1 MKVSA
6 KMRKNALVPIRDR
19 QYIICKF
26 NNQGDLP
33 KMKAFATENL
43 RNLAVIGHGDSG
55 KTQLVSSMLYVAGMP
70 GRWGKVDEGTTITD
84 YDEDSIERKV
94 SLNNNF
100 AHLEYGDTKI
110 NFIDTPGYA
119 AFVSHARPA
128 LRVADCALVVV
139 DGVHGIEVQT
149 EKTWQYANEFM
160 LPRFMV
166 INKLDK
172 EHADF
177 GHAIETATSS
187 FARSIVP
194 FTLPIGKEG
203 DFKGVVD
210 VVHQKAYSFDE
221 RGKATEI
228 PMPEEGRDIFE
239 RTRERLIEI
248 VAESDDELMEKYFS
262 DGTLP
267 EEDIYPNLAKAIASS
282 KLCPV
287 YAASSTTLVGLQ
299 ILLEHIIEFAPN
311 PATHEMEYG
320 FADSDMSGDRI
331 SRRYSNDEPFSA
343 YVFRTIADP
352 FAGRINVMKVVSGK
366 ISSEATVHN
375 STRDAAERLGALH
388 VIAGKNLEKIPE
400 AATGD
405 IVAVVKLRETQTG
418 DTLCDKAKPICF
430 PKVEYPEAAIAFAIE
445 PKSRADEEKIS
456 TALHKILEEDPSLH
470 FDRDP
475 QTKEFILSGSG
486 QLHIETVVDKLHKR
500 YHVEVALHPPK
511 VPYKETITMPAEVQ
525 GRHKKQS
532 GGRGQFGDCKVIF
545 EPLDRGAGFEW
556 VDKIFGGAIPQNFR
570 PAVEKGIIEAAQGGC
585 VAGYPLVDFR
595 VTLIDGSYHTVDS
608 DEHSFKAAGRKA
620 FRAAMEKAKPTL
632 LEPIMDVEVFTPQEV
647 AGDIMGDLNSR
658 RGRVAGMEMRGKQ
671 QVIKAKV
678 PLSEM
683 LDYQS
688 KLNSVTQARGS
699 YHMQFSHYD
708 PLPGNLMKKVVD
720 EAVAAGRVRPHDDD
734 E

>member
-1 MKVSA
+1 
-6 KMRKNALVPIRDR
+6 
-19 QYIICKF
+19 
-26 NNQGDLP
+26 
-33 KMKAFATENL
+33 MKAFTTENL
-43 RNLAVIGHGDSG
+43 RNLAVIGHGDAG
-55 KTQLVSSMLYVAGMP
+55 KTQLVASLLHLAGATS
-70 GRWGKVDEGTTITD
+70 RWGKVDEGTTVTD
-84 YDEDSIERKV
+84 YEEDSIARKV

-100 AHLEYGDTKI
+100 AHLEYKDTKI

-128 LRVADCALVVV
+128 LRVADLALVVV
-139 DGVHGIEVQT
+139 DGVKGIEVQT
-149 EKTWQYANEFM
+149 EKTWSYANEFI

-172 EHADF
+172 EHSDF
-177 GHAIETATSS
+177 GHALDTAKES

-194 FTLPIGKEG
+194 FTLPIGSEEN
-203 DFKGVVD
+203 FKGVVD
-210 VVHQKAYSFDE
+210 VVHQKAYKFDE
-221 RGKATEI
+221 NGKATEI
-228 PMPEEGRDIFE
+228 PIPDTGRDVFE
-239 RTRERLIEI
+239 TARERLIEI
-248 VAESDDELMEKYFS
+248 VAESNDALMEKYFEN
-262 DGTLP
+262 GTLD
-267 EEDIYPNLAKAIASS
+267 EEDIYPNLADAIAHS

-287 YAASSTTLVGLQ
+287 YAVSATTLCGLSVL
-299 ILLEHIIEFAPN
+299 IDHIIEFGPDPAHHESEVGYGN
-311 PATHEMEYG
+311 PEQV
-320 FADSDMSGDRI
+320 GDKIHRK
-331 SRRYSNDEPFSA
+331 YSNDEPFSA

-352 FAGRINVMKVVSGK
+352 FAGRINVMKIVSGK
-366 ISSEATVHN
+366 ISSDATVYN
-375 STRDAAERLGALH
+375 SSRDAQERLGALH
-388 VIAGKNLEKIPE
+388 VISGKTLDKVET
-400 AATGD
+400 AQTGD
-405 IVAVVKLRETQTG
+405 IIAVVKLKDTQTG
-418 DTLCDKAKPICF
+418 DTLCDKSNAIVYN
-430 PKVEYPEAAIAFAIE
+430 KVEYPEAAIAFAIE

-456 TALHKILEEDPSLH
+456 VALHKILEEDPSLH

-486 QLHIETVVDKLHKR
+486 QLHIETVVDKLKNR

-511 VPYKETITMPAEVQ
+511 VPYKETITAQAEVQ

-556 VDKIFGGAIPQNFR
+556 VDKIFGGAVPQNFR
-570 PAVEKGIIEAAQGGC
+570 PAIEKGILEAAAGGA

-608 DEHSFKAAGRKA
+608 DEHSFRAAGRKA

-632 LEPIMDVEVFTPQEV
+632 LEPIMDVEVFCPQEV
-647 AGDIMGDLNSR
+647 SGDIMGDMNSR
-658 RGRVAGMEMRGKQ
+658 RGRVQGMDMRGKQ
-671 QVIKAKV
+671 QVIKAQV

-708 PLPGNLMKKVVD
+708 PLPGNLAGKVIE
-720 EAVAAGRVRPHDDD
+720 EAVAAGRVRAHEDD

>member
-1 MKVSA
+1 
-6 KMRKNALVPIRDR
+6 
-19 QYIICKF
+19 
-26 NNQGDLP
+26 
-33 KMKAFATENL
+33 MKAFSTENL
-43 RNLAVIGHGDSG
+43 RNLAVIGHGDAG
-55 KTQLVSSMLYVAGMP
+55 KTQLTASLAYVAGATP
-70 GRWGKVDEGTTITD
+70 RWGKVDEGSTVTD

-100 AHLEYGDTKI
+100 AHLEYNDTKL
-110 NFIDTPGYA
+110 NLIDTPGYA

-128 LRVADCALVVV
+128 LRVADCSLVVV
-139 DGVHGIEVQT
+139 DAVHGIEVQT
-149 EKTWQYANEFM
+149 EKTWQYANEFL

-166 INKLDK
+166 INKMDK

-177 GHAIETATSS
+177 GHALETATGS

-194 FTLPIGKEG
+194 FTLPIGKEAN
-203 DFKGVVD
+203 FTGVVD
-210 VVHQKAYSFDE
+210 VVHQKAYEFDE
-221 RGKATEI
+221 NGKAKGIAI
-228 PMPEEGRDIFE
+228 PSEGKDLFD

-248 VAESDDELMEKYFS
+248 VAESDDALMEKYFA

-267 EEDIYPNLAKAIASS
+267 EEDIYPNLAKAIAKSR
-282 KLCPV
+282 LCPV
-287 YAASSTTLVGLQ
+287 YAVSSATLAGLQ
-299 ILLEHIIEFAPN
+299 ILLDHIVEFAPN
-311 PATHEMEYG
+311 PATHESEYG
-320 FADSDMSGDRI
+320 FADSDLSGDRI
-331 SRRYSNDEPFSA
+331 QRKYSNSEPFSA

-366 ISSEATVHN
+366 ISSDATVQN
-375 STRDAAERLGALH
+375 SSRDTAERLGALH
-388 VIAGKNLEKIPE
+388 VINGKTLDKVNE
-400 AATGD
+400 AQTGD
-405 IVAVVKLRETQTG
+405 IIAVVKLKDTQTG
-418 DTLCDKAKPICF
+418 DTLCDKAKQIVY

-456 TALHKILEEDPSLH
+456 VALHKILEEDPSLH
-470 FDRDP
+470 FDRDS

-486 QLHIETVVDKLHKR
+486 QLHIETVVDKLKNR

-511 VPYKETITMPAEVQ
+511 VPYKETITQQVEVQ

-532 GGRGQFGDCKVIF
+532 GGRGQFGDCKAIF
-545 EPLDRGAGFEW
+545 EPLDRGSGFEW
-556 VDKIFGGAIPQNFR
+556 VDKIFGGSIPQNFR
-570 PAVEKGIIEAAQGGC
+570 PAVEKGILEAAQGGY
-585 VAGYPLVDFR
+585 VAGYPMVDFR

-608 DEHSFKAAGRKA
+608 DEHSFRAAGRKA
-620 FRAAMEKAKPTL
+620 YRAAMEKARPTL

-647 AGDIMGDLNSR
+647 SGDIMGDLNSR
-658 RGRVAGMEMRGKQ
+658 RGRVAGMDMRGKQ

-708 PLPGNLMKKVVD
+708 PLPHNLSQKVID
-720 EAVAAGRVRPHDDD
+720 EAVAAGRVRAHDDD

>member
-1 MKVSA
+1 MGIRITRNWELGTRNSKKKES
-6 KMRKNALVPIRDR
+6 LPI
-19 QYIICKF
+19 
-26 NNQGDLP
+26 
-33 KMKAFATENL
+33 MKAFATENI
-43 RNLAVIGHGDSG
+43 RNLAVIGHGDAG
-55 KTQLVSSMLYVAGMP
+55 KTQLVSSMLYVAGSAT
-70 GRWGKVDEGTTITD
+70 RWGKVDEGTTITD

-100 AHLEYGDTKI
+100 AHAEYQDTKI

-149 EKTWQYANEFM
+149 EKTWQYANEFL

-166 INKLDK
+166 INKIDK

-177 GHAIETATSS
+177 GHALETAADS

-194 FTLPIGKEG
+194 FTLPIGREG
-203 DFKGVVD
+203 SFRGVID
-210 VVHQKAYSFDE
+210 VVHQKAYEFDDN
-221 RGKATEI
+221 GKAKAIGI
-228 PMPEEGRDIFE
+228 PSEEKALLDS
-239 RTRERLIEI
+239 TRERLIEI
-248 VAESDDELMEKYFS
+248 VAESDDALMEKYFAE
-262 DGTLP
+262 GTLP
-267 EEDIYPNLAKAIASS
+267 EEDIIPNLARAIAAS

-287 YAASSTTLVGLQ
+287 YAASATTLVGLQ
-299 ILLEHIIEFAPN
+299 ILLDHLVEFAPN

-320 FADSDMSGDRI
+320 FADNEMTGDRI
-331 SRRYSNDEPFSA
+331 NRKYNNDEPFSA

-366 ISSEATVHN
+366 IGHDANVRNTS
-375 STRDAAERLGALH
+375 RDTDERLGALH
-388 VIAGKNLEKIPE
+388 VISGKTLDKVDS

-405 IVAVVKLRETQTG
+405 IIAVVKLKDTQTG
-418 DTLCDKAKPICF
+418 DTLSDKAKPIVY

-445 PKSRADEEKIS
+445 PKSRADEDKIS
-456 TALHKILEEDPSLH
+456 GALHKILEEDPSLH
-470 FDRDP
+470 FERDP
-475 QTKEFILSGSG
+475 QTNEFILSGSG
-486 QLHIETVVDKLHKR
+486 QLHIETVVKKLENR
-500 YHVEVALHPPK
+500 YHVEVTLHPPK
-511 VPYKETITMPAEVQ
+511 VPYKETITQQAEVQ

-545 EPLDRGAGFEW
+545 EPLERGGGFEW
-556 VDKIFGGAIPQNFR
+556 VDKIFGGSVPQNFR
-570 PAVEKGIIEAAQGGC
+570 PAIEKGIIEAAASGA
-585 VAGYPLVDFR
+585 VAGYPLVDFK
-595 VTLIDGSYHTVDS
+595 VTLIDGSFHAVDS
-608 DEHSFKAAGRKA
+608 DEHSFRAAGRKA
-620 FRAAMEKAKPTL
+620 FRAAMEKVKPTL

-647 AGDIMGDLNSR
+647 SGDIMGDLNSR
-658 RGRVAGMEMRGKQ
+658 RGRVGGMEVRGKQ

-678 PLSEM
+678 PLAEM

-708 PLPGNLMKKVVD
+708 PLPGNLAQKVID
-720 EAVAAGRVRPHDDD
+720 EAVAAGRVRAHDDD

>member
-1 MKVSA
+1 
-6 KMRKNALVPIRDR
+6 
-19 QYIICKF
+19 
-26 NNQGDLP
+26 
-33 KMKAFATENL
+33 MKAFATENI
-43 RNLAVIGHGDSG
+43 RNLAVIGHGDAG
-55 KTQLVSSMLYVAGMP
+55 KTQLVSSLLHVAGATT
-70 GRWGKVDEGTTITD
+70 RWGKVDEGTTVTD
-84 YDEDSIERKV
+84 FDDDSIERKV

-100 AHLEYGDTKI
+100 AHLEYNDTKI
-110 NFIDTPGYA
+110 NLIDTPGYA

-139 DGVHGIEVQT
+139 DGVNGIEVQT
-149 EKTWQYANEFM
+149 EKTWSYANEFM

-172 EHADF
+172 ENADF
-177 GHAIETATSS
+177 GHALETASSS

-194 FTLPIGKEG
+194 FTLPIGSEG
-203 DFKGVVD
+203 NFRGVVD
-210 VVHQKAYSFDE
+210 VVHQKAYEFDE
-221 RGKATEI
+221 RGKAKEI
-228 PMPEEGRDIFE
+228 PMPEEGRDIFD
-239 RTRERLIEI
+239 RTRERLIEL
-248 VAESDDELMEKYFS
+248 VAESDDALMEKYFE

-267 EEDIYPNLAKAIASS
+267 EEDIYPNLAKAIAKS

-287 YAASSTTLVGLQ
+287 YAVCSMNLVGLQ
-299 ILLEHIIEFAPN
+299 ILLDHIVEFAPN
-311 PATHEMEYG
+311 PATHESEMG
-320 FADSDMSGDRI
+320 FADADLSGERI
-331 SRRYSNDEPFSA
+331 TRKYSNDEPFSA

-366 ISSEATVHN
+366 IVSDATVLN
-375 STRDAAERLGALH
+375 SSRDSQERLGALH
-388 VIAGKNLEKIPE
+388 AISGKTLDKINE
-400 AATGD
+400 AQVGD
-405 IVAVVKLRETQTG
+405 IVAVVKLKDTQTG
-418 DTLCDKAKPICF
+418 DTLCDKSSVIVYP
-430 PKVEYPEAAIAFAIE
+430 PVQYPEAAIAFAIE

-456 TALHKILEEDPSLH
+456 AALHKILEEDSSLH
-470 FDRDP
+470 FDRDS

-486 QLHIETVVDKLHKR
+486 QLHIETVVDKLKNR

-511 VPYKETITMPAEVQ
+511 VPYKETITQQVEVQ

-532 GGRGQFGDCKVIF
+532 GGRGQFGDCKCVF
-545 EPLDRGAGFEW
+545 EPLERGSGFEW
-556 VDKIFGGAIPQNFR
+556 VDKIFGGSIPQNFR
-570 PAVEKGIIEAAQGGC
+570 PAVEKGIIEAAQGGA

-595 VTLIDGSYHTVDS
+595 VTLVDGSYHTVDS
-608 DEHSFKAAGRKA
+608 DEHSFRAAGRKA
-620 FRAAMEKAKPTL
+620 FRAAMDRAKPTL

-647 AGDIMGDLNSR
+647 SGDIMGDLNSR
-658 RGRVAGMEMRGKQ
+658 RGRVSGMDMRGKQ

-708 PLPGNLMKKVVD
+708 PLPHNLSQKVID
-720 EAVAAGRVRPHDDD
+720 EAVAAGRVRAHEED